1 MDLNKAYDCLLY
13 DLFIAKLSA
22 YDFGKTALFI
32 INDYLTNRLQRLKI
46 GSTFSSYLNILR
58 GIKQGSMLV
67 TILFNLFTKD
77 LAFHQ

>member
-13 DLFIAKLSA
+13 DLFIAKLST